1 MAGTATQTQSTQT
14 QFRDKVMDQHDI
26 PILGNFYTKAEVDA
40 MVAEAV
46 EEARRIDEASM
57 AKHNREATIIS
68 MILGFTCLALFLD
81 GLLRI
86 LGIIPPFMHL
96 DVNVIDQVKDQIETD
111 ILDDVIE
118 KVRQVPIKKLCYTK
132 AEIDAM
138 IAEAVEEARRI
149 DEASMAKHN
158 REATIIS
165 MILGFTALAL
175 FLDGLL
181 RILGIIP
188 PFMHLDVNVID
199 QVKNQIE
206 TDIIDDVIEKVRQV
220 PIKKLFSN

>member
-1 MAGTATQTQSTQT
+1 MPTMTE
-14 QFRDKVMDQHDI
+14 DKI
-26 PILGNFYTKAEVDA
+26 KSICYTKAEVDA
-40 MVAEAV
+40 MVAAAV
-46 EEARRIDEASM
+46 EEAREIDRLSM
-57 AKHNREATIIS
+57 EKHNREAT
-68 MILGFTCLALFLD
+68 
-81 GLLRI
+81 
-86 LGIIPPFMHL
+86 
-96 DVNVIDQVKDQIETD
+96 V
-111 ILDDVIE
+111 
-118 KVRQVPIKKLCYTK
+118 
-132 AEIDAM
+132 
-138 IAEAVEEARRI
+138 
-149 DEASMAKHN
+149 
-158 REATIIS
+158 IS